1 MNDSILLIQL
11 EPSPTSRTFFYSNS
25 IDAAI
30 SEVLALYER
39 RLKQLNPMLPQLSYT
54 LQDIFHFIE
63 KSPEFCVLVFDSR
76 IKAFIPHDKQ
86 WIKDKVATRL
96 AKNIH

>member
-1 MNDSILLIQL
+1 MSDSILLIQL
-11 EPSPTSRTFFYSNS
+11 ENSPTSRTFFHLNS

-54 LQDIFHFIE
+54 LKDIYQFIE
-63 KSPEFCVLVFDSR
+63 KSPEFCILVFDSR
-76 IKAFIPHDKQ
+76 LKAFVPHDKQ
-86 WIKDKVATRL
+86 WIKDKVAGRL